1 MIKREKG
8 FTLIELLIVMVIFTI
23 AIAAIARLFI
33 TTVGQFKQQSK
44 ITETYIEG
52 VIGLEQ
58 LRLDIGHAGYGL
70 PWNLDLDGNGTNDA
84 PYLEAVN
91 NGSTTQDETIYH
103 DSTAGVP
110 PRAFV
115 SGDGEGV
122 GVKTC
127 FVGRV
132 SVQAKDPEALSG
144 PIEGLAPVLHELALV
159 KVRARLQEGETD
171 DEIVFA

>member
-1 MIKREKG
+1 M
-8 FTLIELLIVMVIFTI
+8 TLERVEVDGATYELDPQPVRTSLT
-23 AIAAIARLFI
+23 
-33 TTVGQFKQQSK
+33 
-44 ITETYIEG
+44 
-52 VIGLEQ
+52 
-58 LRLDIGHAGYGL
+58 
-70 PWNLDLDGNGTNDA
+70 
-84 PYLEAVN
+84 
-91 NGSTTQDETIYH
+91 
-103 DSTAGVP
+103 DSTHMLWGFEVNVL
-110 PRAFV
+110 R
-115 SGDGEGV
+115 DGEVV